1 MFSKLFY
8 YLSKKASRKNL
19 EVFILKSLRKAGLKK
34 KEHKVLNIGAGG
46 DVEKFI
52 RLYFNNVYSIDNDEK
67 RKPDQLLDLCDEK
80 FPEKINYKPTIIC
93 CFEVLEHTHNPLKAI
108 ENIFSILEKGDTVLV
123 SVPFNFHIHDEP
135 YDYYRFTYYGLKM
148 LFKNFSIIT
157 IKKRNGWLESIF
169 VNIIRLEKENNL
181 LSRMCGRLFLLLYY
195 LLLPIILIFQK
206 IFSSDKLTTGYFVEA
221 IKWKIHQLNL

>member
-221 IKWKIHQLNL
+221 IK

>member
-108 ENIFSILEKGDTVLV
+108 DNIFSILEKGDTVLV

-221 IKWKIHQLNL
+221 IK